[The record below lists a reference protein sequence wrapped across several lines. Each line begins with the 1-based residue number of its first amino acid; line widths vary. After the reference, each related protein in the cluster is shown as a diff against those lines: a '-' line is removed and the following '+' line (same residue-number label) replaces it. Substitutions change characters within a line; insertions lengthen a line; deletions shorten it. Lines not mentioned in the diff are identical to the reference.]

1 LRDQRDAREPPQTAV
16 LAYAHVVPQE
26 CEGLRHRG
34 DEGLLLRELQ
44 SQLLFEERCHGSLLL
59 FGVLSCPFLLLR
71 ARRGTYE
78 EKQVIRVPNG
88 KHDRTPEAPVVVSGL
103 ARPALRRRSI
113 APRGRDST
121 LQDMPL
127 VSLLDDA
134 ESDICKQWREDPAL
148 RRASITAEEH
158 ALRED

>member
-1 LRDQRDAREPPQTAV
+1 MAAILRDQRDAREPPKTAG
-16 LAYAHVVPQE
+16 LAFAPVGAQE
-26 CEGLRHRG
+26 REGLRHRS
-34 DEGLLLRELQ
+34 DEGLRLRELQ

-59 FGVLSCPFLLLR
+59 FGVLFCPFLLVR
-71 ARRGTYE
+71 ARRGTHK
-78 EKQVIRVPNG
+78 EKKVIRVPNG

-127 VSLLDDA
+127 VSFLDDA
-134 ESDICKQWREDPAL
+134 E
-148 RRASITAEEH
+148 
-158 ALRED
+158 